1 LPFRWLSRPLA
12 ALALTVS
19 LAGCVGDGKGSGNS
33 DFDPQAVYKQAS
45 PSVVTVFSI
54 LSRSGGSLGG
64 GRAGEGAGFVVSEG
78 GEVVTNAHVITKRQ
92 PDGSRKAAEEIYV
105 DLGAHRVAAEVVG
118 FDPHADLALLEVDP
132 KGLGLEPLDLAGA
145 DQPPEVGQRVAA
157 IGSPFGAER
166 SLSVGVVSATDRSIK
181 SLTRFEIDRAIQT
194 DASINPGNSGGP
206 LLDAKARVIGVNQSL
221 AGSGGGAGVG
231 FAVPVSVVRRSLEQL
246 REDGSVEYSYV
257 GVVHQQVYPELADHL
272 NLDTDTGVLV
282 TDLFKGSPAE
292 AAGLRAGQEEI
303 RYQGLQITTGGDV
316 ILAIDGRELDRDH
329 TVSAAIADKRP
340 GEEISLE
347 VLRDGE
353 RIEIRL
359 KLGIRPLR
367 PQT

>member
-12 ALALTVS
+12 ALALAAP
-19 LAGCVGDGKGSGNS
+19 LAGCGGDGNS
-33 DFDPQAVYKQAS
+33 HFDPQTVYEQAA
-45 PSVVTVFSI
+45 PSVVTVFAI
-54 LSRSGGSLGG
+54 LSNSGGALGG
-64 GRAGEGAGFVVSEG
+64 GRAGEGAGFVISED
-78 GEVVTNAHVITKRQ
+78 GEVVTNAHVITRRQ
-92 PDGSRKAAEEIYV
+92 PDGSREAAEEIYV
-105 DLGAHRVAAEVVG
+105 DLGPHRVSARVIG
-118 FDPHADLALLEVDP
+118 FDPHVDLALLDVDP

-145 DQPPEVGQRVAA
+145 DQRPEVGQQVAA

-181 SLTRFEIDRAIQT
+181 SLTRFDIERAIQT

-206 LLDAKARVIGVNQSL
+206 LLDAEARVIGVNQSL

-231 FAVPVSVVRRSLEQL
+231 FAVPISVVRRSLEQL
-246 REDGSVEYSYV
+246 RDDGSAEYPYV
-257 GVVHQQVYPELADHL
+257 GVVHQQLYPELADHL

-292 AAGLRAGQEEI
+292 AAALRAGQEEI
-303 RYQGLQITTGGDV
+303 RFQGLQITTGGDV

-329 TVSAAIADKRP
+329 TVSAAIANKRP
-340 GEEISLE
+340 GEEISLD

-353 RIEIRL
+353 RIEVRL
-359 KLGIRPLR
+359 KLGVRPLR